1 MSIGWTQINP
11 VLLSV
16 FTEIS
21 LDTQR
26 SSTGFTAE
34 WTEGKRGFISPQ
46 QAFVPLLKVTS
57 VVPIGEDET
66 RRELVAG
73 QLIETQVG
81 NRRFTLQ
88 VQVICP
94 EHTDERWAM
103 AAASRIQT
111 RINRPRILTR
121 LDAVGVAV
129 YSIGAAK
136 KASFKD
142 GGRVVSCALI
152 DIMMGTVVNDTDD
165 IPAGWIQYAV
175 LTGHLQ
181 DTSGAELP
189 APPNWDEHEI
199 PTIP

>member
-11 VLLSV
+11 VLLAV
-16 FTEIS
+16 FAEIS
-21 LDTQR
+21 ADTTR
-26 SSTGFTAE
+26 SQQGFKAE
-34 WTEGKRGFISPQ
+34 WKESSRGFINPEQS
-46 QAFVPLLKVTS
+46 FVPLLKVTS
-57 VVPIGEDET
+57 VVPIGEDEV

-73 QLIETQVG
+73 ELVETLVG

-88 VQVICP
+88 VQIICP
-94 EHTDERWAM
+94 DHTDERWAM

-111 RINRPRILTR
+111 RINRPRILAR
-121 LDAVGVAV
+121 LDAVDVAV

-142 GGRVVSCALI
+142 GGRVVSCALL

-165 IPAGWIQYAV
+165 VPAGWIQYAI

-181 DTSGAELP
+181 DTSGVELP